1 MRVADGAADVFETV
15 TVTDVDVVR
24 LPAASRASAVS
35 VWDPS
40 ATVVVFHAI
49 EYGGAVSSAPRSA
62 PFSLNCTPATPTLS
76 DALAVTVVV
85 PPTVAPDAG
94 AVIATVGG
102 VESEGVEFSTVTVIV
117 ADVVRLPAAS
127 RASAVS
133 VWDPSATVVVFH
145 AIE

>member
-1 MRVADGAADVFETV
+1 M
-15 TVTDVDVVR
+15 
-24 LPAASRASAVS
+24 
-35 VWDPS
+35 
-40 ATVVVFHAI
+40 
-49 EYGGAVSSAPRSA
+49 SSAPRLAS
-62 PFSLNCTPATPTLS
+62 FSLNCTPATPTLS

-102 VESEGVEFSTVTVIV
+102 VESGGVEFSTVTVIV
-117 ADVVRLPAAS
+117 ADVARLPAAS